1 MTYAR
6 QLAKYINIDIYGACG
21 TKSCIKSDSKKCLA
35 MIKQN
40 YKFYLA
46 FENSKCLGYYTEKF
60 SQNALRNNAIPIV
73 LGVSRAEIKAAAPP
87 GSYIHVEDFDSP
99 KQLADYLHRI
109 DKDDNLFNQYFRW
122 KRYGKMTNTKTW
134 CRLCSMLHEKSLPS
148 VTQKDIDTWRSKS
161 CIGARKWGY

>member
-1 MTYAR
+1 M
-6 QLAKYINIDIYGACG
+6 
-21 TKSCIKSDSKKCLA
+21 
-35 MIKQN
+35 
-40 YKFYLA
+40 
-46 FENSKCLGYYTEKF
+46 
-60 SQNALRNNAIPIV
+60 
-73 LGVSRAEIKAAAPP
+73 SRAEIKAAAPP

-109 DKDDNLFNQYFRW
+109 DKDDNLFNEYFRW

-148 VTQKDIDTWRSKS
+148 VTQTDIDTWRSKS